1 MAVTDEAR
9 YDVVVIGAGNAALTA
24 ALSAAECGAS
34 VLVLEKAPEYLRGGN
49 TYFTYLHWVGT
60 APPMAGLLR
69 LVCAIPPS
77 EPDVRL
83 SPHPALHQ
91 MG

>member
-1 MAVTDEAR
+1 MKTFMEAVMA
-9 YDVVVIGAGNAALTA
+9 IGR
-24 ALSAAECGAS
+24 
-34 VLVLEKAPEYLRGGN
+34 PI
-49 TYFTYLHWVGT
+49 HWVGT

>member
-1 MAVTDEAR
+1 MRRQATCVLAAV
-9 YDVVVIGAGNAALTA
+9 I
-24 ALSAAECGAS
+24 
-34 VLVLEKAPEYLRGGN
+34 LRGLATKNLGLG
-49 TYFTYLHWVGT
+49 TSAHWVGT
-60 APPMAGLLR
+60 VPPMAGLLR

>member
-1 MAVTDEAR
+1 MNR
-9 YDVVVIGAGNAALTA
+9 
-24 ALSAAECGAS
+24 AS
-34 VLVLEKAPEYLRGGN
+34 RTWLATNLWQDSRVQFRA
-49 TYFTYLHWVGT
+49 YLHWVGT

-69 LVCAIPPS
+69 LVYAIPPS

>member
-1 MAVTDEAR
+1 MLPYV
-9 YDVVVIGAGNAALTA
+9 LTPFA
-24 ALSAAECGAS
+24 T
-34 VLVLEKAPEYLRGGN
+34 KDTIPR
-49 TYFTYLHWVGT
+49 HWVGT

>member
-1 MAVTDEAR
+1 MIEGGYVLTNNHVVWPYDDVRVVLPDGTELEGVPVFNSDPLADLAVLGPI
-9 YDVVVIGAGNAALTA
+9 DV
-24 ALSAAECGAS
+24 SA
-34 VLVLEKAPEYLRGGN
+34 
-49 TYFTYLHWVGT
+49 HWVGT

>member
-1 MAVTDEAR
+1 MVVPSEGKETTSNVPFNSTTRSRIPDIPDPLFPLSVTE
-9 YDVVVIGAGNAALTA
+9 NPT
-24 ALSAAECGAS
+24 
-34 VLVLEKAPEYLRGGN
+34 
-49 TYFTYLHWVGT
+49 HWVGT